1 MPRMARVV
9 VPNYPHH
16 VVQRGHN
23 RQVIFAARDDYRRY
37 LETLRE
43 CKKRYGIA
51 VHAFCLMT
59 NHVHLL
65 LTPSESSSLGKLMKR
80 LAGRQTRHQNRLE
93 GRSGTLWEGRYKSS
107 LVDHDE
113 YLLACSR
120 YIELN
125 PVRAGIVGVPED
137 YQWSSC
143 RYRFGA
149 DVCDWLDLD
158 PAYLALGATEAE
170 RRRQYREF
178 LEAAIPRGQS
188 ELIREAAQRGQ
199 LTGGEAFALEVAE
212 IIGRRVERRGQGRPP
227 KRGQIYFPKSAE
239 SNK

>member
-23 RQVIFAARDDYRRY
+23 RQVVFATRDDYRRY

-43 CKKRYGIA
+43 CKKKHGIA

-59 NHVHLL
+59 NHIHLL
-65 LTPSESSSLGKLMKR
+65 LTPPESPSLGKLMKR

-107 LVDHDE
+107 VVDHDE

-125 PVRAGIVGVPED
+125 PVRAGIVAVPEE
-137 YQWSSC
+137 YPWSSC
-143 RYRFGA
+143 RYRLGL

-158 PAYLALGATEAE
+158 TAYLALGATEAE
-170 RRRQYREF
+170 RRRQYREV
-178 LEAAIPRGQS
+178 LRAAIPRGPS
-188 ELIREAAQRGQ
+188 DLIREAAQRGQ
-199 LTGGEAFALEVAE
+199 LTGGETFAREVAL
-212 IIGRRVERRGQGRPP
+212 IIGRRMERRGQGRPP
-227 KRGQIYFPKSAE
+227 KKGTDLFS
-239 SNK
+239 

>member
-23 RQVIFAARDDYRRY
+23 RQVVFATRDDYRRY

-43 CKKRYGIA
+43 CKKKHGIA

-59 NHVHLL
+59 NHIHLL
-65 LTPSESSSLGKLMKR
+65 LTPPESPSLGKLMKR

-107 LVDHDE
+107 VVDHDE

-125 PVRAGIVGVPED
+125 PVRAGIVAVPEE
-137 YQWSSC
+137 YPWSSC
-143 RYRFGA
+143 RYRLGL

-158 PAYLALGATEAE
+158 TAYLALGATEAE
-170 RRRQYREF
+170 RRRQYREV
-178 LEAAIPRGQS
+178 LRAAIPRGQS
-188 ELIREAAQRGQ
+188 DLIREAAQRGQ
-199 LTGGEAFALEVAE
+199 LTGGETFAREVAL
-212 IIGRRVERRGQGRPP
+212 IIGRRMERRGQGRPP
-227 KRGQIYFPKSAE
+227 KKGTDLFS
-239 SNK
+239 